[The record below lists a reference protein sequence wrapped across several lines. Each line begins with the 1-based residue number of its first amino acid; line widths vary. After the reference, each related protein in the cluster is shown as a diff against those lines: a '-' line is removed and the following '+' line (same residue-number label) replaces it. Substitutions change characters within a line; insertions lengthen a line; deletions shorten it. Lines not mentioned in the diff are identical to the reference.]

1 MTENEFDLKG
11 KIAVITGGA
20 GVLATAISKGLVR
33 YGARIVCLDI
43 DATRTKQLVTD
54 LQSMGGEALGIVT
67 DVLDRQSLKA
77 AAQQTL
83 DTFGTVDIL
92 INGAG
97 GNKTEA
103 TATPGERTF
112 FDLPRDALQ
121 WVHDLNFLS
130 SVLASQVFGEIMV
143 DQDGGVI
150 LNISSMAAIRP
161 LTRTIAYSAGKA
173 STSNFTQWLAVYMAQ
188 QHSPNIRVNAL
199 APGFFLG
206 EQNRYLLVDETSGN
220 LTPRGQQII
229 DHTPMRRFG
238 EPDDLVGTVVWLVS
252 DAARFVTGAIIP
264 VDGGF
269 SAYSG
274 V

>member
-1 MTENEFDLKG
+1 
-11 KIAVITGGA
+11 
-20 GVLATAISKGLVR
+20 VLATAISKGLVR
-33 YGARIVCLDI
+33 YGAHIVCLDI
-43 DATRTKQLVTD
+43 DATRTEQLVAD
-54 LQSMGGEALGIVT
+54 LRSMGGEALGIVT
-67 DVLDRQSLKA
+67 DVLDKRSLEKA
-77 AAQQTL
+77 AQRVR

-112 FDLPRDALQ
+112 FDLPQDALQ
-121 WVHDLNFLS
+121 WVHNLNFLS

-143 DQDGGVI
+143 ERGGGVI
-150 LNISSMAAIRP
+150 LNISSMAAMRP

-173 STSNFTQWLAVYMAQ
+173 STSNFTQWLAVNMAQ
-188 QHSPNIRVNAL
+188 QHSPDIRVNAI

-206 EQNRYLLVDETSGN
+206 EQNRYLLVDEATGD

-229 DHTPMRRFG
+229 DHTPMGRFG
-238 EPDDLVGTVVWLVS
+238 EPEDLVATVIWLVS
-252 DAARFVTGAIIP
+252 DASRFVTGAIIP